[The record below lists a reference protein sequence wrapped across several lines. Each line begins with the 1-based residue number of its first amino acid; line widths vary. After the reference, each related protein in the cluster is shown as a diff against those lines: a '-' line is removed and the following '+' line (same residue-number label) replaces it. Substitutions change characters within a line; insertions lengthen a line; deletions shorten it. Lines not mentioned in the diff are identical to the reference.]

1 MFAKFP
7 TKQKGGASLAFPD
20 VCKVPAP
27 PAPFVPVPFPN
38 VQIAS
43 SNLKAASVKIQKLKV
58 EFEKT
63 QGNEA
68 GTAKGVTAS
77 ITKMAANF
85 SAHAATVKATGK
97 KASKLM
103 LPNQATKVF
112 QQAQKQQKA
121 FENKLKK
128 ECNKLLKA
136 CKDDKEQQKLAKT
149 LISIVGSA
157 ARGRPV

>member
-1 MFAKFP
+1 MFAKIP

-38 VQIAS
+38 VEIAS

-58 EFEKT
+58 EFKKT

-68 GTAKGVTAS
+68 GTAKGVTTS
-77 ITKMAANF
+77 ITKMAAIF

-103 LPNQATKVF
+103 LPNKATKVF
-112 QQAQKQQKA
+112 EQAQKQQKA
-121 FENKLKK
+121 FEKQLKK
-128 ECNKLLKA
+128 ECDNLLKA

-157 ARGRPV
+157 ARGHPV